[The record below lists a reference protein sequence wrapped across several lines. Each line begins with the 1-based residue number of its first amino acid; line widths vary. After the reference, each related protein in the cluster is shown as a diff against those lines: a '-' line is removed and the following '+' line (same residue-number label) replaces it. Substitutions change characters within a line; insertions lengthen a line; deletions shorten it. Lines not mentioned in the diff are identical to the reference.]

1 MIELIVQDYCQNCDA
16 FDPCLDDIRLA
27 NTNGERLIYVKCRNA
42 RHCMALVRYLKRA
55 IKEEVNDD

>member
-1 MIELIVQDYCQNCDA
+1 MIELVVQDYCQNCDA
-16 FDPCLDDIRLA
+16 FDPCLDDIRL
-27 NTNGERLIYVKCRNA
+27 TDMNGERLIYVKCRSA